1 MENKEIA
8 RLLSETADLMEVAGE
23 DGFRIRSYRNGAAA
37 ILGYPERVQDVICN
51 PDRKVTDIPGIGK
64 GLAFVLNEICQRGSF
79 ERRDEMLAKYP
90 ASALELLKIQGLGPK
105 SIALLYEHHGVK
117 SVDDLERICREGK
130 LRALPRMGVKLEEKV
145 LRSIE
150 AYRKSAGRF
159 LLSFGTRIAAQL
171 TQEFLALPDIEKAE
185 PAGSLRRGR
194 DTIGDLDII
203 VTGPGAPVALQHIV
217 THPQSQEVLG
227 QGPNKASVLFGM
239 EGLQVDVRALAHEHF
254 GAAMQYFTGSKE
266 HNVALRT
273 TAIKQGLSLNEYGLF
288 TIDTNTSVAGDN
300 EAAIYERLGYAWIPP
315 ELRENAGEF
324 EAAGLLNGAG
334 KLPALLELG
343 DMRGDLHMHTTE
355 SDGKATLR
363 EMAEAAAA
371 LGYEYIAITDHSKAL
386 AMANGLDETRVLAFA
401 RQVRELNREGLPLRV
416 FSGLECDILRD
427 GAMDLSED
435 ALAELDLVIGSV
447 HSYFSLEPAEMT
459 DRLLRALESPSL
471 RILGHMTG
479 RILLQRESYSY
490 DFERVAAEAA
500 RRRVFLEVNA
510 SPERLDLPGPLI
522 RAAKRKGCQF
532 AINTDAHRPQHLHNM
547 RYGVT
552 TARRGWLEAQD
563 VLNTR
568 PLPAFETALRRI
580 H

>member
-23 DGFRIRSYRNGAAA
+23 DAFRIRSYRNGAAA
-37 ILGYPERVQDVICN
+37 ITGYPERVQDVVAD
-51 PDRKVTDIPGIGK
+51 PARKITDIPGIGK
-64 GLAFVLNEICQRGSF
+64 GLAFVLGEILQRGSF

-105 SIALLYEHHGVK
+105 SIALLYQHHGVK

-130 LRALPRMGVKLEEKV
+130 LRELPRMGVKLEEKV
-145 LRSIE
+145 LRSIA

-159 LLSFGTRIAAQL
+159 LLSFGARVAEQL
-171 TQEFLALPDIEKAE
+171 TQEFLAIPGIEKAE
-185 PAGSLRRGR
+185 LAGSLRRGR
-194 DTIGDLDII
+194 ETIGDLDII
-203 VTGPGAPVALQHIV
+203 VTGAGAPAVLRHLV

-227 QGPNKASVLFGM
+227 QGPNKASVLFGL
-239 EGLQVDVRALAHEHF
+239 EGMQVDVRALGHEHF

-266 HNVALRT
+266 HNVNLRT
-273 TAIKQGLSLNEYGLF
+273 RAIKQGLSLNEYGLF
-288 TIDTNTSVAGDN
+288 TIDTNASVAGAE
-300 EAAIYERLGYAWIPP
+300 EAAIYERLGYPWIAP
-315 ELRENAGEF
+315 ELRENCGEF
-324 EAAGLLNGAG
+324 EAALAG
-334 KLPALLELG
+334 QLPKLLELR
-343 DMRGDLHMHTTE
+343 DVRGDLHMHTTA

-386 AMANGLDETRVLAFA
+386 AMANGLDEARVVAFA

-416 FSGLECDILRD
+416 FSGLECDILRA
-427 GAMDLSED
+427 GAMDISED

-447 HSYFSLEPAEMT
+447 HSYFNLEWGEMT
-459 DRLLRALESPSL
+459 DRLLHALESPSL

-490 DFERVAAEAA
+490 DFDRIAAEAA
-500 RRRVFLEVNA
+500 RRGVFLEVNA
-510 SPERLDLPGPLI
+510 SPERLDLPAPFI
-522 RAAKRKGCQF
+522 RTAKRKGCQF

-547 RYGVT
+547 RYGVIT
-552 TARRGWLEAQD
+552 GRRGWLEAAD
-563 VLNTR
+563 VLNAR
-568 PLPAFETALRRI
+568 PLAAFEAAIKRN
-580 H
+580 